1 MKRFT
6 RHFVEQKDIDSLKYD
21 KVDEKPTPYLK
32 GEDWKKVL
40 TDFSNIGFKNSG
52 SKDAD

>member
-32 GEDWKKVL
+32 GEDWKNLRKLHGHVY
-40 TDFSNIGFKNSG
+40 
-52 SKDAD
+52 